1 MLDGTA
7 QLMAYWLYEQGM
19 RDYANFP
26 FYLGSFDQNIKF
38 PSAGNLIQCRAKIS
52 KESSVITGNFEFI
65 DSNGNCIGRLNNF
78 RLKVFNHEWIPPLLM
93 NRLSDGNP
101 ETLTAEFLNEGGGIW
116 KKTLGKLKLK
126 NEEYDYWFKSSN
138 SDQIKYLLEL

>member
-1 MLDGTA
+1 
-7 QLMAYWLYEQGM
+7 
-19 RDYANFP
+19 
-26 FYLGSFDQNIKF
+26 
-38 PSAGNLIQCRAKIS
+38 
-52 KESSVITGNFEFI
+52 
-65 DSNGNCIGRLNNF
+65 
-78 RLKVFNHEWIPPLLM
+78 M